1 MSLLYYI
8 LRRYICMR
16 MASESGAS
24 HVAASVAALGSIA
37 GCIRTLLGPQ
47 GTLKLAH
54 ADSRDGVLLT
64 GDALTVLDRL
74 DVAHPA
80 GTLLIEACE
89 GLISSHGCGITTL
102 ACLTGELAKAA
113 LRLQQQVSAQH
124 TSTDWHSPHSP
135 SAGVLRA
142 LGCTR

>member
-1 MSLLYYI
+1 
-8 LRRYICMR
+8 

-89 GLISSHGCGITTL
+89 GLMSSHGCGITTL
-102 ACLTGELAKAA
+102 TCLTGELAKAA
-113 LRLQQQVSAQH
+113 LRLQQQVRAQH
-124 TSTDWHSPHSP
+124 THRLT
-135 SAGVLRA
+135 GTA
-142 LGCTR
+142 LTHHLPACSGLWDARGDPRVATSSRSMP